1 MSSPDST
8 NYTEIWD
15 QLINESRRIHQIH
28 REVAEEHLE
37 VTNAVRAVA
46 NNMVSGAAPSTSPRR
61 WSYILRDR
69 KQANARLIKDYFID
83 TPTFND
89 AMFRRR
95 FQMSK
100 RLILRIVGDMEREYE
115 YFQQKPDARGYLG
128 FSAIQKCTSA
138 LRILAYGNMTYIND
152 EYLKM
157 AEKTTRDALENFCIG
172 IIQLY
177 SRRCLRIPTSNDL
190 THIYDVHESKHS
202 FLGMS
207 GSIDCMHWEWANC
220 PTAWRGQYTCGDH
233 EVPKVS
239 LQAIFSHNLWIWSAN
254 FGSVGSNNDI
264 NVLNASPV
272 LEYYISRSI
281 HVLPFYANDTFYRHG
296 YYLGDGMY
304 PEYSIIVKTFQDP
317 IEEKRDYFKKKQESA
332 RKDIERCFRVLKKR
346 WHYVIN
352 PCRVWTLAKMSDA
365 MYTCIL
371 LHNMILED
379 EGKAI
384 CQHYIPGSIPEQ
396 FPEPTQDQRTYNIH
410 QLTSSDIHNQL
421 KADLVQLVWDNRQ
434 VTAEE
439 YYDLYSRTNYD
450 EGIPFFTSKHFKE
463 AKDRLQK
470 DKEKIKGKGK
480 ESDTGTKTSDD
491 GMFTHNKSKMNNIID
506 VLRYIE

>member
-8 NYTEIWD
+8 NSAEILD

-28 REVAEEHLE
+28 RQVAEEHLE
-37 VTNAVRAVA
+37 VTNAVRAVV
-46 NNMVSGAAPSTSPRR
+46 NNMVSGSAPSTAPRR
-61 WSYILRDR
+61 RSYILRDR
-69 KQANARLIKDYFID
+69 TQANARLMKDYFD
-83 TPTFND
+83 DSPTFND

-95 FQMSK
+95 FWMSK
-100 RLILRIVGDMEREYE
+100 RLLLRIVGDMEREYE
-115 YFQQKPDARGYLG
+115 YFKQKPDARGYLG

-138 LRILAYGNMTYIND
+138 IRILAFGNTTDIND
-152 EYLKM
+152 DYLKM

-177 SRRCLRIPTSNDL
+177 SRRYLRIPTSNDL
-190 THIYDVHESKHS
+190 TRIYDVHESKHS
-202 FLGMS
+202 FPGMI

-220 PTAWRGQYTCGDH
+220 PTAWRGQYTRGDH
-233 EVPKVS
+233 GVPTVS
-239 LQAIFSHNLWIWSAN
+239 LQAICSHELWIWSAF

-281 HVLPFYANDTFYRHG
+281 PVLPFYANDIFYRHG
-296 YYLGDGMY
+296 YYLGDGIY

-317 IEEKRDYFKKKQESA
+317 IEEKKDYFKKQESA
-332 RKDIERCFRVLKKR
+332 RKDIERCFGVLKKR
-346 WHYVIN
+346 WHYVKN

-365 MYTCIL
+365 MYTCII

-384 CQHYIPGSIPEQ
+384 CQHYIPKSVPEQ

-410 QLTSSDIHNQL
+410 QLTSSDIYNQL
-421 KADLVQLVWDNRQ
+421 KADLVQHVWDNRP
-434 VTAEE
+434 VEE
-439 YYDLYSRTNYD
+439 D
-450 EGIPFFTSKHFKE
+450 EDE
-463 AKDRLQK
+463 YEDN
-470 DKEKIKGKGK
+470 D
-480 ESDTGTKTSDD
+480 DD
-491 GMFTHNKSKMNNIID
+491 GD
-506 VLRYIE
+506 EDEDE